1 MKLLK
6 VEKEIYH
13 LKRHFKVDRHQMSH
27 CYLSVKAKNNTR
39 KWYFE
44 YFIADY
50 FPTLNKKDPV
60 CENETASLD
69 TSGSSNII
77 YTLDI
82 TIYQSP
88 AHYHKHNVL
97 HTHKCTSQSFSHKI
111 ISIKKHSTG
120 IVDSD
125 QKCDI

>member
-6 VEKEIYH
+6 VEMEIYH

-60 CENETASLD
+60 VSARASSD
-69 TSGSSNII
+69 TV
-77 YTLDI
+77 TLLI
-82 TIYQSP
+82 VSP
-88 AHYHKHNVL
+88 RVIFLLIVSARVI
-97 HTHKCTSQSFSHKI
+97 FS
-111 ISIKKHSTG
+111 
-120 IVDSD
+120 
-125 QKCDI
+125 